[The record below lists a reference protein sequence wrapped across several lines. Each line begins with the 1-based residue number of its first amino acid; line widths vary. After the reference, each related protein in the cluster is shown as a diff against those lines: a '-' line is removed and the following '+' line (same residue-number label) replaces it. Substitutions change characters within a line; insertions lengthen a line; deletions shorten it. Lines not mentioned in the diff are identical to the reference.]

1 MFSRS
6 VVAALVAAPFLATA
20 FAASCTRTYT
30 VKEGDWCD
38 TISAANNVSTYQ
50 LAAVNPSVDD
60 LCDNL
65 EVGQNLCLGTE
76 DEDCTNTHVVEA
88 NDTCDDLYNTY
99 GLNATILYNN
109 NPQLN
114 SACDNMYIGEVI
126 CVANSALAPVPPSG
140 LSIPTASSQAPATTE
155 TELPWCDEL

>member
-1 MFSRS
+1 M
-6 VVAALVAAPFLATA
+6 
-20 FAASCTRTYT
+20 
-30 VKEGDWCD
+30 
-38 TISAANNVSTYQ
+38 
-50 LAAVNPSVDD
+50 NPSVDD

-76 DEDCTNTHVVEA
+76 DEDCMNTHVVEA

-114 SACDNMYIGEVI
+114 SACDNMYIGEVR
-126 CVANSALAPVPPSG
+126 
-140 LSIPTASSQAPATTE
+140 
-155 TELPWCDEL
+155 